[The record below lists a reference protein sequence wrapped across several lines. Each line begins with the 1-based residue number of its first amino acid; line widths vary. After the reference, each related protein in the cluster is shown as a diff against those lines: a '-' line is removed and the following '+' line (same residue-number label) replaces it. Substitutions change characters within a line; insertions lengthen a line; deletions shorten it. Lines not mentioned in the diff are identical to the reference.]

1 MNGPVLLWLVIAIGI
16 QWYVI
21 YTAVK
26 SAIRDARRQQDREA
40 GR

>member
-1 MNGPVLLWLVIAIGI
+1 MNSPVLVWLIVGIGI

-26 SAIRDARRQQDREA
+26 SAIRDARRPQDREA
-40 GR
+40 DR